1 MGAAAVA
8 RFSTV
13 SEALRVTSLYKS
25 QFKKT
30 YPTIWE
36 VIYTKRLSS
45 LQVNM
50 VRGGDI
56 DIEVYLRPVVIVAMV
71 SGLSIPE
78 ASF

>member
-1 MGAAAVA
+1 MDAAAVA

-30 YPTIWE
+30 YSTIWE
-36 VIYTKRLSS
+36 VITHTKPLSS
-45 LQVNM
+45 LQVNT

-56 DIEVYLRPVVIVAMV
+56 DIKSTYVLAAL
-71 SGLSIPE
+71 LS
-78 ASF
+78 